1 MFNALRTQLQN
12 ILGITNLSWVS
23 FLFQLLIIIF
33 GLWFCYKNF
42 VKNSPVEKTVK
53 GMLISMV
60 SLWLLSEF
68 FMFFHLRI
76 LAGLLRNL
84 ILLFILS
91 GVIIFQPELRRL
103 MSLLGNQV
111 TLFSKAKRKQ
121 LSDSLVNI
129 LIQSIAYWR
138 KYRTGALIVFERHE
152 PINTVCTGGISLDA
166 KISTELLINLF
177 FVNTPLH
184 DGAVIVSQNRIAK
197 AGVILPLSKN
207 ATLSWK
213 YGTRHRA
220 AIGLSETTDA
230 LCLVVSEETGDVSL
244 IQDGNVQTFYEMSE
258 LEKALPEFLSSLIQK
273 NPPKTFWQKLKS
285 FSDK

>member
-1 MFNALRTQLQN
+1 MLYRVSELQN
-12 ILGITNLSWVS
+12 LFGIAGLSWFS
-23 FLFQLLIIIF
+23 FFIQLIIIIF
-33 GLWFCYKNF
+33 VLWFCYKNF
-42 VKNSPVEKTVK
+42 VKNSPAEKTVK
-53 GMLISMV
+53 GMLFFLV
-60 SLWLLSEF
+60 FLWLLSEF
-68 FMFFHLRI
+68 FMLFHLRI

-84 ILLFILS
+84 ILLLILS

-103 MSLLGNQV
+103 MALLGNQV
-111 TLFSKAKRKQ
+111 TLSSKAKRKQ
-121 LSDSLVNI
+121 LSDSLINI

-138 KYRTGALIVFERHE
+138 KYKTGALIVFERQE
-152 PINTVCTGGISLDA
+152 PINSVCTGGISLDA

-184 DGAVIVSQNRIAK
+184 DGAVIISQNRLSK
-197 AGVILPLSKN
+197 AGVILPLSKD

-244 IQDGNVQTFYEMSE
+244 IKDGNIQTFCEMSE
-258 LEKALPEFLSSLIQK
+258 LENALPEFLSSLIQK
-273 NPPKTFWQKLKS
+273 NQPQSFWQKLKS
-285 FSDK
+285 LNNK